1 MDPLLASR
9 GAQGTIY
16 LAVACVEASRPESNS
31 YVWWFWDFFSKAE
44 ITPSAMVT
52 REVIDRPKH
61 RARAFC
67 APLALIDSLPFDI
80 PDILLDSGIVRFPLG
95 RNTVLYRNIYRSLLN
110 LIAADGLVVLLQMP
124 FLFPTHHRCASHHV
138 NPHHGVRL
146 SCRFLSQ
153 VHAGESVFASNIAEW
168 GTALFSLSLATNIT
182 VTTLI
187 AVRIWWIGRQARVT
201 LGKRHA
207 AKHNNAIAII
217 RKTNAQGIVPTMIV
231 VRVGLGIS
239 TQDASTYATSTMIAA
254 APERG
259 NRLFRLPVHIR
270 RDVEI
275 DTGSYELDTHDGPTT
290 SKIAFAD
297 PQDK

>member
-9 GAQGTIY
+9 ARKVQFILLRHAWKHHVRKVTVTCGG
-16 LAVACVEASRPESNS
+16 LG
-31 YVWWFWDFFSKAE
+31 FFSKAE

-52 REVIDRPKH
+52 REVTDRPKH

-146 SCRFLSQ
+146 FAVFLASCRI
-153 VHAGESVFASNIAEW
+153 G
-168 GTALFSLSLATNIT
+168 
-182 VTTLI
+182 
-187 AVRIWWIGRQARVT
+187 WIGRQARAT

-207 AKHNNAIAII
+207 AKYNNAIAII
-217 RKTNAQGIVPTMIV
+217 WKINAQGIVPTMIV
-231 VRVGLGIS
+231 ARVGLVIS
-239 TQDASTYATSTMIAA
+239 AQDAST
-254 APERG
+254 
-259 NRLFRLPVHIR
+259 LPVHIR

-275 DTGSYELDTHDGPTT
+275 DTSSYELDNHDGPTT